1 MCSNFADLNSENLC
15 VNFLCKLLAV
25 VVGSRYS
32 CRCRYFR
39 LKLVCCYLLLL
50 VCCNLLTFIVFRVS
64 DYKGGVLYIDI
75 CVVLVFP
82 TAGTDVGVARMR
94 NKGS

>member
-39 LKLVCCYLLLL
+39 LKLVCCYLL
-50 VCCNLLTFIVFRVS
+50 TFI
-64 DYKGGVLYIDI
+64 GVL
-75 CVVLVFP
+75 
-82 TAGTDVGVARMR
+82 
-94 NKGS
+94 